1 MIEKVIVATD
11 LSESSNILIKNL
23 SGLAVLGVRKVMLLQ
38 CPSLQEVTSS
48 AIPTAISYQT
58 DALEQQ
64 REIIRKQGFEVD
76 IKISPG
82 SPKREINRIA
92 EQDEYPLIVVGS
104 RGESLIAGAFLGGV
118 AHEVILNAKLPVLIV
133 HLEISTEGV
142 LHVVGS
148 VDKELLDHV
157 LFATDFSPAS
167 DEAFAY
173 VKLLADSTQM
183 KKVTLLHVQDQ
194 RRIEPYLSD
203 RLGEFN
209 STDRGR
215 LAMLKVDLAEKDVET
230 IDIELRYGI
239 PYMEILKAMSDLKPT
254 LLVMGTQGRG
264 FMRELFVGSVSQY
277 VARRSWIPV
286 ILVPAIGKK

>member
-58 DALEQQ
+58 DALERQ

-264 FMRELFVGSVSQY
+264 FMRELFVGSVSQ
-277 VARRSWIPV
+277 
-286 ILVPAIGKK
+286 

>member
-58 DALEQQ
+58 DALERQ

-277 VARRSWIPV
+277 VARRSWIPA

>member
-1 MIEKVIVATD
+1 
-11 LSESSNILIKNL
+11 
-23 SGLAVLGVRKVMLLQ
+23 MLLQ

-58 DALEQQ
+58 DALERQ